1 MRSIKEIEEE
11 IEQRTEI
18 IEFASVVAMIAFSI
32 SVGEIVSAVTDKS
45 TSSFW
50 WGLTAMCCSATL
62 CLVSIVVYE
71 YSLRRVLKKHV
82 EGVAKEKELAD
93 YRQTEHARAI
103 EIFDAETR
111 LAKAKSGSK

>member
-1 MRSIKEIEEE
+1 M
-11 IEQRTEI
+11 
-18 IEFASVVAMIAFSI
+18 
-32 SVGEIVSAVTDKS
+32 
-45 TSSFW
+45 
-50 WGLTAMCCSATL
+50 
-62 CLVSIVVYE
+62 
-71 YSLRRVLKKHV
+71 LKKHV